1 MKKTSP
7 LFVVTGMDRAARTSK
22 GGIYREINIYFE
34 MDILNLKALT
44 SML

>member
-7 LFVVTGMDRAARTSK
+7 LLVVTGMDRAARTSK